1 MWDMRIALCSGYE
14 MKISESRKVRITEEV
29 GRGAGCIVYDAIY
42 WDQMKIKHK
51 IRVKE
56 CYPAYLRLNR
66 DSTGDLQP
74 SSSNPAKFEEAK
86 ERFTDAYKRN
96 TDIRNTL
103 GLTNSTVNA
112 VDVISCNHTVYI
124 LMPMDEGCDY
134 KHYEDQSLQ
143 KLFGHMK
150 SLAQIIQKYH
160 QNRYLHLDIKPEN
173 VLILPE
179 TPEHVILF
187 DFDSVT
193 AFNELPQK
201 TGIPYSDGFSAP
213 EQMQGKTK
221 KIGFHSDI
229 YSIGAMLFYK
239 LFGRKPQETECRI
252 ASSYSFEKMRYGSE
266 KYQPKLYK
274 MLELFFKKTLSTS
287 TAPRW
292 REMQNVIDALDEL
305 EKLSDIDDVYLL
317 DSFQYNSACFVGRQD
332 DLEEMDEILS
342 KNQLVF
348 LSGIGGI
355 GKTELAKQ
363 YAQRH
368 RRQYDTIIFAVY
380 EKNIETL
387 VRDEIGINR
396 ISREEDEK
404 DRDYFKRKIEILKRT
419 VTSNDLI
426 IIDNFDV
433 DADEDLETLFS
444 CPCKFIITTRKD
456 FRDYNYEQMDVD
468 QIKDSQEILN
478 LFYTYNTTDYTEKEN
493 DAVKQLI
500 EYVEHHTMTVELI
513 AKYLRNTET
522 SPEVLYQR
530 FLEKEGVTNTEE
542 VRIRQRKDRKLRSE
556 SVNSHLKIL
565 FDISGFD
572 KTEREIIASL
582 SLFDGIRI
590 SRSQFETLCGIKEAA
605 EKLDSFIQN
614 GWIRWNGLTGKI
626 SLHQVIQDLV
636 YHELAPDADNCIHIV
651 CGMNEYLSVEP
662 EIYAEKDVRKKI
674 AAIFI
679 KRLTGNNMPY
689 ARLCLRA
696 GDEEKLLQ
704 AEQICLRQGDA
715 EAYDLLQ
722 RIERKRIRIINDS
735 IESDWYSTGI
745 YENAF
750 HKLDV
755 IAERID
761 KAAAY
766 CKKSSEDPN
775 YLAREYAEIGSEVTG
790 MLDAQMLWQSA
801 KNIIPQME
809 RIYDKISKVFDMVEE
824 QMPLTSCTAEE
835 KEKIYRKMRDFYAC
849 DNISYR
855 SNFHLDMKKGYRY
868 QKILNQLRMEHDL
881 TKTADLKIKIDNELV
896 VCQHTD
902 DMSCAEV
909 ADEYEK
915 AGNYKEAITWYK
927 KVYEE
932 NYATLGGGEM
942 FIADGR
948 GYAVER
954 IARIYQ
960 KMGDMDS
967 YIKTLEWGCHDA
979 HDRECYM
986 ELIRN
991 FIKWRRFSEAKQ
1003 YANELIDSI
1012 KLNLDSAY
1020 NIQVMIASY
1029 YFLYLIEEDK
1039 AEKLRLWEEC
1049 LKYYKMLGTEEI
1061 YEECGDFLIEYMKNE
1076 NNSMELHSMED
1087 ISMEE
1092 VLDVVGRVREY
1103 GKNNIRK
1110 TILQNVIR
1118 KQEGKKGFERYHV
1131 IFLVKLAE
1139 LSNEYECRKVE
1150 EGLEICDQ
1158 AQKIYNEYKLAD
1170 EYLQSLI
1177 YNIRAELMYHGNFK
1191 YENTKEIRRMC
1202 NYKLLAEKQIAQKQ
1216 YSAEKQI
1223 EIWKEAANQYSS
1235 AENGEMQ
1242 EACLEEAIE
1251 TAEQTWE
1258 KIETSEFWDN
1268 YWDMRKDLASMEI
1281 RHGKFRA
1288 AECNLALLYD
1298 KTIGYILGNSSVE
1311 DTGDNYWYI
1320 SCIVSEYTDTTDTN
1334 EAIRV
1339 ELAAMYILLEKK
1351 LNREILLDR
1360 ENGIDQLCI
1369 ILDELLEKEFETDTV
1384 DSMILM
1390 KNELQRILDHST
1402 GKWECVSTLLQ
1413 KISEKYQ
1420 YKDFEFKQ
1428 ETGQK

>member
-1 MWDMRIALCSGYE
+1 MRDMRIALCSGYE

-74 SSSNPAKFEEAK
+74 SSSNPVKFEEAK

-143 KLFGHMK
+143 ELFGHMK

-193 AFNELPQK
+193 ALDELPQK

-582 SLFDGIRI
+582 SLYDGIRI
-590 SRSQFETLCGIKEAA
+590 SRSQFETLCGIKEVA

-614 GWIRWNGLTGKI
+614 GWIRWNELTGKI

-651 CGMNEYLSVEP
+651 CGMNEYLDVEP

-689 ARLCLRA
+689 ARMCLKA

-722 RIERKRIRIINDS
+722 RIERKRIKMINDS
-735 IESDWYSTGI
+735 IEIDWSATELPESALYQ
-745 YENAF
+745 
-750 HKLDV
+750 LDM
-755 IAERID
+755 IAKHID
-761 KAAAY
+761 MAVMY
-766 CKKSSEDPN
+766 CRKSSQNPD
-775 YLAREYAEIGSEVTG
+775 YLAKEYVGIAGEVAD
-790 MLDAQMLWQSA
+790 MLDDEVIWIAVDTR
-801 KNIIPQME
+801 IPQME
-809 RIYDKISKVFDMVEE
+809 NIYDKISKIFDRAME
-824 QMPLTSCTAEE
+824 QMPVTSYTAQE
-835 KEKIYRKMRDFYAC
+835 KEKAYQKIRDFYTK
-849 DNISYR
+849 DPGMTYR
-855 SNFHLDMKKGYRY
+855 GKFHLDMEKGL
-868 QKILNQLRMEHDL
+868 QCQSLLNQLRSKNPFHD
-881 TKTADLKIKIDNELV
+881 TRD
-896 VCQHTD
+896 TD
-902 DMSCAEV
+902 DVSYAEL
-909 ADEYEK
+909 AEKYEK
-915 AGNYKEAITWYK
+915 DGKVQEAVACYQK
-927 KVYEE
+927 AYEE
-932 NYATLGGGEM
+932 DFATSEGIPVLEGRVYA
-942 FIADGR
+942 AK
-948 GYAVER
+948 R
-954 IARIYQ
+954 IAKIYREE
-960 KMGDMDS
+960 GDMTS
-967 YIKTLEWGCHDA
+967 YVKMLERAFSDTGSGDICIW
-979 HDRECYM
+979 
-986 ELIRN
+986 LISGLLEQGQVE
-991 FIKWRRFSEAKQ
+991 KAEQ
-1003 YANELIDSI
+1003 YAAQLTELMDPAPENVDDIG
-1012 KLNLDSAY
+1012 Y
-1020 NIQVMIASY
+1020 VIAGC
-1029 YFLYLIEEDK
+1029 YFLYLSEENEAK
-1039 AEKLRLWEEC
+1039 KQQLWEMC
-1049 LKYYKMLGTEEI
+1049 VKYYHMLGTNEI
-1061 YEECGDFLIEYMKNE
+1061 DADSGEFVIEYMDRE
-1076 NNSMELHSMED
+1076 NDS
-1087 ISMEE
+1087 IEE
-1092 VLDVVGRVREY
+1092 VINVLDRVREY
-1103 GKNNIRK
+1103 GNGYVRKSLLYHAIRK
-1110 TILQNVIR
+1110 Y
-1118 KQEGKKGFERYHV
+1118 EGKKGFEKYHI
-1131 IFLVKLAE
+1131 IFRVKLAE
-1139 LSNEYECRKVE
+1139 LSNEYGYRNVKK
-1150 EGLEICDQ
+1150 GLKLCDQ
-1158 AQKIYNEYKLAD
+1158 AQRIYDQCGFAD

-1177 YNIRAELMYHGNFK
+1177 HRIRAELMYSGDFE
-1191 YENTKEIRRMC
+1191 YEQVNDIRKMC
-1202 NYKLLAEKQIAQKQ
+1202 NYKLLAEKQIAEKN
-1216 YSAEKQI
+1216 YPDEKQI
-1223 EIWKEAANQYSS
+1223 EIWREAASQYSYT
-1235 AENGEMQ
+1235 ENGEK
-1242 EACLEEAIE
+1242 EEECLKKAIE
-1251 TAEQTWE
+1251 IVERTAKKMEPGEFWWSYHDIMMGIIRTEIQQNKLGTAEQ
-1258 KIETSEFWDN
+1258 
-1268 YWDMRKDLASMEI
+1268 
-1281 RHGKFRA
+1281 
-1288 AECNLALLYD
+1288 NLALLYD
-1298 KTIGYILGNSSVE
+1298 KIVTYLLEKNKRE
-1311 DTGDNYWYI
+1311 DTSEDDWYI
-1320 SCIVSEYTDTTDTN
+1320 ENIAFEYIETTNTN
-1334 EAIRV
+1334 ETIRTY
-1339 ELAAMYILLEKK
+1339 LAAMYIRLAKK
-1351 LNREILLDR
+1351 LDRKMLTDR
-1360 ENGIDQLCI
+1360 ENGVEQLCVA
-1369 ILDELLEKEFETDTV
+1369 LNQMLQKETETEAANSV
-1384 DSMILM
+1384 IRM
-1390 KNELQRILDHST
+1390 KDDLQSFLNCTT

>member
-143 KLFGHMK
+143 ELFGHMK

-348 LSGIGGI
+348 LYGIGGI

-662 EIYAEKDVRKKI
+662 DVEAERDVRKKMT
-674 AAIFI
+674 AIFI

-689 ARLCLRA
+689 ARLCFKV
-696 GDEEKLLQ
+696 GDKERLSE
-704 AEQICLRQGDA
+704 AEQICLRQEDA
-715 EAYDLLQ
+715 EAYDMLQ
-722 RIERKRIRIINDS
+722 RIERKRIKFAYNS
-735 IESDWYSTGI
+735 IEIDGSDDNVFYQLDMI
-745 YENAF
+745 L
-750 HKLDV
+750 KLL
-755 IAERID
+755 D
-761 KAAAY
+761 KALLY
-766 CKKSSEDPN
+766 CRESSKDSDYLVTEYMGIGKETADMSDEKIRNGIIDESILQVGNIYKK
-775 YLAREYAEIGSEVTG
+775 IEVIF
-790 MLDAQMLWQSA
+790 DA
-801 KNIIPQME
+801 
-809 RIYDKISKVFDMVEE
+809 VEKK
-824 QMPLTSCTAEE
+824 MPLTSFTA
-835 KEKIYRKMRDFYAC
+835 KGKSKIYQKIREFY
-849 DNISYR
+849 
-855 SNFHLDMKKGYRY
+855 LEEDMTGTELHYSIKKGYHY
-868 QKILNQLRMEHDL
+868 QEIIDQLRKEYALDQWGNIHRESGD
-881 TKTADLKIKIDNELV
+881 I
-896 VCQHTD
+896 
-902 DMSCAEV
+902 SCAEL
-909 ADEYEK
+909 AEEYVKEGK
-915 AGNYKEAITWYK
+915 YKEAIECYR

-932 NYATLGGGEM
+932 DYVTYKRACIM
-942 FIADGR
+942 YGR
-948 GYAVER
+948 EYAVSH
-954 IARIYQ
+954 IAQIYWE
-960 KMGDMDS
+960 MGEKDL
-967 YIKTLEWGCHDA
+967 YIKTLEQGFYHTHDKDVCMQLVKGLERLGEVEKA
-979 HDRECYM
+979 KKYAEQ
-986 ELIRN
+986 LIE
-991 FIKWRRFSEAKQ
+991 FLGTISENKVHIEDMID
-1003 YANELIDSI
+1003 AN
-1012 KLNLDSAY
+1012 
-1020 NIQVMIASY
+1020 
-1029 YFLYLIEEDK
+1029 YFLYSVEENAVKKSD
-1039 AEKLRLWEEC
+1039 LWNEC
-1049 LKYYKMLGTEEI
+1049 LKYYRMLEDEEI
-1061 YEECGDFLIEYMKNE
+1061 FSVGEFVVEYMEKE
-1076 NNSMELHSMED
+1076 SD
-1087 ISMEE
+1087 SMEE
-1092 VLDVVGRVREY
+1092 VLSVVNRIARY
-1103 GKNNIRK
+1103 TQISDTRQ
-1110 TILQNVIR
+1110 TIIWNAI
-1118 KQEGKKGFERYHV
+1118 KKYEGTEGFEKYHV
-1131 IFLVKLAE
+1131 LLLVKLAE
-1139 LSNEYECRKVE
+1139 ILDERTKSVKEAAEV
-1150 EGLEICDQ
+1150 CDQ
-1158 AQKIYNEYKLAD
+1158 AQVVYNRYGLGD

-1177 YNIRAELMYHGNFK
+1177 YKIKAEVMSDDNF
-1191 YENTKEIRRMC
+1191 EIGQINEIKKMC
-1202 NYKLLAEKQIAQKQ
+1202 NYRLLAEKQIEQKNYTFQ
-1216 YSAEKQI
+1216 EQI
-1223 EIWKEAANQYSS
+1223 EIWKNAEKKYSS
-1235 AENGEMQ
+1235 IENEEMQ
-1242 EACLEEAIE
+1242 KVCLDKAMEIAGQKWKDGEYG
-1251 TAEQTWE
+1251 
-1258 KIETSEFWDN
+1258 EFWDD
-1268 YWDMRKDLASMEI
+1268 YKSMMWDIIMTEYSKDNLIME
-1281 RHGKFRA
+1281 
-1288 AECNLALLYD
+1288 EQNLEVLYG
-1298 KTIGYILGNSSVE
+1298 KTICHFFRKSILDDPDATGWEIWSIASHLFETGNME
-1311 DTGDNYWYI
+1311 ET
-1320 SCIVSEYTDTTDTN
+1320 
-1334 EAIRV
+1334 IRLY
-1339 ELAAMYILLEKK
+1339 LAAMYIWIEESPYK
-1351 LNREILLDR
+1351 EIFMNR
-1360 ENGIDQLCI
+1360 ENGIEQFCML
-1369 ILDELLEKEFETDTV
+1369 LDKLLEKE
-1384 DSMILM
+1384 
-1390 KNELQRILDHST
+1390 LQYDVINKIIMTRNALERILEKMN
-1402 GKWECVSTLLQ
+1402 GEWECVSDILQ

-1420 YKDFEFKQ
+1420 YKDFEFK
-1428 ETGQK
+1428 